1 MSTSNEHQLLIKIA
15 GMIDKSFGNSLA
27 AANSTLRSTVKSMDN
42 DFTKLDRGYDRLM
55 GLGTRTFE
63 AVAAAAAVA
72 ATAVGTVTVAAINAG
87 MEYESQMSTVRA
99 ISGATAEEFA
109 LLEEKAREQGKASIF
124 SATQTGEAMEY
135 MAMAGWKT
143 EQILAGIGGV
153 LDLAAASGEDMALVS
168 DIVTDGLTAFNMEA
182 EQTSRMVDVMAQ
194 AAMNSNTNIEMLG
207 ETFKYVGPVAGAM
220 GYQIEDMALAAGLMA
235 NSGIKA
241 SNSGTALRN
250 IITRMAKP
258 TRESA
263 EAMEALGLSLE
274 RDDGSMYTFLEIME
288 KMRESMAGMTET
300 EKAYYAAE
308 LGGQRGMPGLL
319 AIINATEEQFGQL
332 TEAIYNAEGA
342 AQQMADIRLDNLS
355 GDVLI
360 FKNTL
365 ADAGIELSE
374 QLNGPLRQI
383 VQMGTE
389 GVDKIAARIPRTVQ
403 KISAEFPTL
412 QRKYKKFAQPVLSGM
427 LSGGEWIIKHGD
439 GIISTL
445 AGIGTSMVAY
455 KGASSVVHAVN
466 FLMSLGNLNPV
477 TLGIM
482 GVVTAIGA
490 VTAAI
495 VACEQQEQKL
505 IDQNLEKHFGNISLS
520 MEELQQVA
528 EYIVNT
534 DSLGGVRKALEA
546 FEGLEQYVTVME
558 DTVTALD
565 KMDWKV
571 TIGME
576 LTEEEQDSY
585 KREIEE
591 YVQAAQNYALQGQYA
606 VSLNLNATF
615 DYSNFEQSEIVDKI
629 NLFYSN
635 HYQELELLGQQLND
649 AVTEAFN
656 DGLLE
661 VDEIET
667 IRNLR
672 KQIAELEQE
681 LALGG
686 YEAKLSSLQL
696 DYLGEGLDA
705 DSFLNLMQKMEE
717 AANEN
722 AAVRTSS
729 YEETYSEATQSYK
742 DGYLNDREYKEAIET
757 AAHVRNMGIAED
769 KLAALDFLSDTIM
782 KNYSDEILQW
792 QQEVEG
798 IVAEMTDPSRAWD
811 WKEYPDMMRDEM
823 MKQVFDAGPS
833 KETKKAIEQLLEGLD
848 GQLEGIEILYQQ
860 WDTLDPE
867 TQQRYQDVMK
877 NINMLRNVTAM
888 NGDFAPGAGILPNV
902 WGTSGDT
909 ESAMQYVAQ
918 QILESENFGSEDI
931 DTILRHYLQPYYDA
945 IPQYM
950 IPEVTEN
957 WERQLDEAK
966 EKIIQP
972 ATEGLYVYSEDYL
985 KETFSK
991 GFQATANVDI
1001 LLNPALRYGRTIPPN
1016 VLTLPG
1022 LNVDQNADGGFIW
1035 NKELS
1040 WLAEEGPEAV
1050 IPLDGSRNAM
1060 ALWEKTGRL
1069 LGMKGTLDDIDLSG
1083 GSGTVTIEYNPTL
1096 NFYGEAPTKEDITD
1110 ALNMSQDEF
1119 NSMMEKYLRDYSRMA
1134 F

>member
-1 MSTSNEHQLLIKIA
+1 MSTTNEHQLLIKIA
-15 GMIDKSFGNSLA
+15 GMIDKSFGNCIA
-27 AANSTLRSTVKSMDN
+27 AANSAMRATVQSIDN
-42 DFTKLDRGYDRLM
+42 DFTRLDRGYDRIM
-55 GLGTRTFE
+55 GLGINTFE
-63 AVAAAAAVA
+63 AVAAAATVA
-72 ATAVGTVTVAAINAG
+72 ATAVGAVTAAAINAG

-99 ISGATAEEFA
+99 ISGANAEQFA
-109 LLEEKAREQGKASIF
+109 LLEEKARELGKASVF
-124 SATQTGEAMEY
+124 SATETGEAMEY
-135 MAMAGWKT
+135 MAMAGWQT
-143 EQILAGIGGV
+143 EQILAGIEGV
-153 LDLAAASGEDMALVS
+153 VDLAAASGEEMALVS

-182 EQTSRMVDVMAQ
+182 EEAARMVDVMAQ
-194 AAMNSNTNIEMLG
+194 AAANANTNVEMLG

-220 GYQIEDMALAAGLMA
+220 GYQIEDVAIAAGLMA

-250 IITRMAKP
+250 IITRMTKP
-258 TRESA
+258 TKESA

-274 RDDGSMYTFLEIME
+274 GKDGSMYSFLEIME
-288 KMRESMAGMTET
+288 QIRESMAGMTEA
-300 EKAYYAAE
+300 EKAYHAAA
-308 LGGQRGMPGLL
+308 LSGQEGMPGLL
-319 AIINATEEQFGQL
+319 AITNATEEQFQQL
-332 TEAIYNAEGA
+332 SKAIYNAENA
-342 AQQMADIRLDNLS
+342 AQQMADIRLDNLA

-365 ADAGIELSE
+365 ADAGIEMSE

-389 GVDKIAARIPRTVQ
+389 GVDKVAAKIPKAVN

-466 FLMSLGNLNPV
+466 SLMSLGSLNPV

-482 GVVTAIGA
+482 GVVTAVGA
-490 VTAAI
+490 LTTAF

-505 IDQNLEKHFGNISLS
+505 IDQNLARHFGNISLS

-534 DSLGGVRKALEA
+534 GSLDGVRKALEA

-558 DTVTALD
+558 ETVAELD

-585 KREIEE
+585 KQEIAE

-606 VSLNLNATF
+606 VSLNLDATF
-615 DYSNFEQSEIVDKI
+615 DSSNFEQSEIVEKI

-635 HYQELELLGQQLND
+635 HYQELEVLGQQLND

-661 VDEIET
+661 IDEIET

-672 KQIAELEQE
+672 KQIAELERE
-681 LALGG
+681 LALGE
-686 YEAKLSSLQL
+686 YEAKLSSIQL
-696 DYLGEGLDA
+696 DYLGEGLDV
-705 DSFLNLMQKMEE
+705 DSFLNLMQQMEE
-717 AANEN
+717 VANEN
-722 AAVRTSS
+722 AVARTSS
-729 YEETYSEATQSYK
+729 YEEIYNEATQSHK
-742 DGYLNDREYKEAIET
+742 DGYLNDREYKEAIEN

-782 KNYSDEILQW
+782 KNYSNKILQW
-792 QQEVEG
+792 QQEVKG
-798 IVAEMTDPSRAWD
+798 IVAEMADPSRALD
-811 WKEYPDMMRDEM
+811 WEERPDTMWNAMMEKIRA
-823 MKQVFDAGPS
+823 AGPD
-833 KETKKAIEQLLEGLD
+833 KETKKTIEQLLEGLD
-848 GQLEGIEILYQQ
+848 GQLEEIEILYQQ
-860 WDTLDPE
+860 WDTLDPG
-867 TQQRYQDVMK
+867 TQQQYQEVME
-877 NINMLRNVTAM
+877 NINMLRSVTAM
-888 NGDFAPGAGILPNV
+888 NGDFAPGAGILPNI

-909 ESAMQYVAQ
+909 ESANYYVAKE
-918 QILESENFGSEDI
+918 IVESGDYEAIAE
-931 DTILRHYLQPYYDA
+931 HVQKYYDNF
-945 IPQYM
+945 
-950 IPEVTEN
+950 PEYIVPTVTGN
-957 WERQLDEAK
+957 LERRLEEVKADV
-966 EKIIQP
+966 IRP
-972 ATEGLYVYSEDYL
+972 ATEGLYVYSEEYL
-985 KETFSK
+985 KETFAR
-991 GFQATANVDI
+991 GFQATANVDV
-1001 LLNPALRYGRTIPPN
+1001 LLNPALRYGHALPGI
-1016 VLTLPG
+1016 LTLPG
-1022 LNVDQNADGGFIW
+1022 LNIDQNANGGFIW

-1040 WLAEEGPEAV
+1040 WLAEKGPEAV
-1050 IPLDGSRNAM
+1050 IPLDGSSNAIS
-1060 ALWEKTGRL
+1060 LWEKTGQL
-1069 LGMKGTLDDIDLSG
+1069 LGMKGAFDDIDLNSG
-1083 GSGTVTIEYNPTL
+1083 SETVTIEYNPTL
-1096 NFYGEAPTKEDITD
+1096 NFYGEAPTKEDITA

-1119 NSMMEKYLRDYSRMA
+1119 NNMMEKYLRTHSRMS